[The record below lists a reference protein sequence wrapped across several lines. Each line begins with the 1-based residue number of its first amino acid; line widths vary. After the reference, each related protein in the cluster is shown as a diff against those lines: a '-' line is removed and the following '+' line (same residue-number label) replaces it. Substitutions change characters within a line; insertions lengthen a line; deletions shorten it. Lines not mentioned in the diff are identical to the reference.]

1 MDIKDWILIGG
12 GLLLVAVIGHGFFLA
27 WRSRRDT
34 LRLDIDPNIPRDDI
48 DPLELLRAELPNGG
62 ARIRKADPD
71 AEGFKLEPDVAVE
84 PPRSSRL
91 KKPIVAQRKTLPL
104 RKTVVAERPIV
115 PERIGADRP
124 AVHAERPV
132 ERLAEKRAERSVE
145 RLKPTAAAPQPVR
158 VVDEELDFDDDAPPK
173 MDPEVIV
180 INVLARNGAKFA
192 GNDLME
198 AFLRNGLKFGDMNI
212 FHRVQPAS
220 KEVQFSVASAIEPGT
235 FDLSA
240 MDAFRTP
247 GVSFFMQMPGPGQ
260 PLEVFEDMLAVTR
273 DVAASLG
280 ADLKDEQL
288 SVMTSQTIQHCRSRI
303 EDFARKRMSQRA

>member
-12 GLLLVAVIGHGFFLA
+12 GLLLVAVIGHGFLLA

-34 LRLDIDPNIPRDDI
+34 LKLDIDPNIPRDDI
-48 DPLELLRAELPNGG
+48 DPLDLLRAELPNGG
-62 ARIRKADPD
+62 ARIRKADPIAD

-84 PPRSSRL
+84 SPRASRL
-91 KKPIVAQRKTLPL
+91 KKPIVAQRKTVPQ
-104 RKTVVAERPIV
+104 RRAPIAERPIV
-115 PERIGADRP
+115 PERIGADRS

-132 ERLAEKRAERSVE
+132 EKRAERPVE
-145 RLKPTAAAPQPVR
+145 RLRPTAAAPPPVQ
-158 VVDEELDFDDDAPPK
+158 VADEELDFDAALSAK
-173 MDPEVIV
+173 TDPEVIV

-303 EDFARKRMSQRA
+303 EDFSRKRMSKRA